1 MFYVLFKIKKYKQ
14 KQLKSWELK
23 LILDGLQMETFDV
36 FWTPLDFLMISWSF
50 FFFFQISPMITKLE
64 LSIWTLLYE
73 HFSPSASKSI
83 L

>member
-36 FWTPLDFLMISWSF
+36 FWTPLDFLMISWKVF
-50 FFFFQISPMITKLE
+50 FFFFSD
-64 LSIWTLLYE
+64 
-73 HFSPSASKSI
+73 
-83 L
+83 